1 MSGSQGP
8 WDAGLQPE
16 RTTLAWVRTALTT
29 IVVCLL
35 AARLARSSG
44 LVAVVVGLG
53 GTVASAAL
61 VTLQA
66 RRHYRRDTRLRAGVA
81 VDPALLAVLGVTVL
95 AVLVAA
101 AALALVLFGAR
112 AG

>member
-1 MSGSQGP
+1 MSGPAGP

-16 RTTLAWVRTALTT
+16 RTTLAWVRTALAA

-44 LVAVVVGLG
+44 LAAVVVGLG

-61 VTLQA
+61 VTLQT
-66 RRHYRRDTRLRAGVA
+66 RRHYRRDTRLRTGVA
-81 VDPALLAVLGVTVL
+81 VEPALLPVLGVTVL
-95 AVLVAA
+95 TVLVAA
-101 AALALVLFGAR
+101 AALALVLIGAPT
-112 AG
+112 G